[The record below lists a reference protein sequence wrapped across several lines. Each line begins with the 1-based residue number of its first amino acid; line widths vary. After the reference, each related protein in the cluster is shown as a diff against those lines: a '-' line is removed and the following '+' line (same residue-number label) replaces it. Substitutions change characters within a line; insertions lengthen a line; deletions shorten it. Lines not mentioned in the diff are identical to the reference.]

1 MIPMKQK
8 ALSQGTQ
15 VNVYFKDAETI
26 KCKNC
31 GNYLF
36 IQSFVLKKLSA
47 LVSPNGQEALIP
59 VQVYSCGN
67 CGTILEGMLEGS
79 GIQED
84 IKMKSE
90 LSKSE

>member
-8 ALSQGTQ
+8 TQSQGTQ
-15 VNVYFKDAETI
+15 VKVDLKDAETI

-79 GIQED
+79 GVAE
-84 IKMKSE
+84 
-90 LSKSE
+90 